1 MRLTPGPADFSNIT
15 MRVVLSHERQPGGIG
30 RARALPSSGRVWS
43 AAGYLG
49 WQFMGR
55 VGWCCS
61 SSKAVPMGAVDRV
74 LAARGS
80 VGLPLFMYL
89 LQPPTL
95 WGSKHDASVV
105 QVGKGCPG

>member
-1 MRLTPGPADFSNIT
+1 
-15 MRVVLSHERQPGGIG
+15 
-30 RARALPSSGRVWS
+30 
-43 AAGYLG
+43 
-49 WQFMGR
+49 
-55 VGWCCS
+55 
-61 SSKAVPMGAVDRV
+61 MGAVDRV

-105 QVGKGCPG
+105 QVGKGRPG